1 VDEEKR
7 RVLKA
12 MLGNKVAFEQPMA
25 PFTTLRVGGNAEAIC
40 FVEDLAALE
49 KILAYGRRNNIPCLV
64 IGKGSNLL
72 VRDEGVEGLVILLRG
87 ELALIHRSG
96 ERLFAG
102 AGLPLSELLNYCRRQ
117 GLGGLEFLAGIPG
130 TVGGAV
136 AMNAGAWGKETAEAV
151 REVQMIAPSGEV
163 ITRSPSE
170 LCFSYRRLLLPQ
182 GTVIVKASFCC
193 NLESGAVVAER
204 LRHYM
209 ELRKAKQPLEHP
221 SAGSVFKN
229 PPKDSAGR
237 LIEWVGLKG
246 CRVGGAM
253 ISPKHANFI
262 VNTGGARARDV
273 LALMEMARRKVK
285 AETGVDLEPEMRV
298 VGK

>member
-1 VDEEKR
+1 MDEERR

-12 MLGNKVAFEQPMA
+12 MLGKNVVFEQPMEH
-25 PFTTLRVGGNAEAIC
+25 FTTLRVGGNAEALC
-40 FVEDLAALE
+40 FVEDLATLQRV
-49 KILAYGRRNNIPCLV
+49 LAYGRKNNISGLV

-72 VRDEGVEGLVILLRG
+72 VRDEGVRGLVILLTG
-87 ELALIHRSG
+87 ELALIDRAG

-151 REVQMIAPSGEV
+151 QEVQMVAPSGEV
-163 ITRSPSE
+163 ITRNQSE
-170 LCFSYRRLLLPQ
+170 LCFSYRHLLLPE
-182 GTVIVKASFCC
+182 GTVIVKAAFCC
-193 NLESGAVVAER
+193 NLESPAVVSET

-209 ELRKAKQPLEHP
+209 ELRKAKQPLEYP

-229 PPKDSAGR
+229 PPKDYAGR
-237 LIEWVGLKG
+237 LIEMVGLKG

-253 ISPKHANFI
+253 ISLKHANFI
-262 VNTGGARARDV
+262 VNTGGARASDV

-285 AETGVDLEPEMRV
+285 ADTGVDLEPEMRV

>member
-1 VDEEKR
+1 VDEERR
-7 RVLKA
+7 RVLRA
-12 MLGNKVAFEQPMA
+12 MLGKKVAFEQPMEH
-25 PFTTLRVGGNAEAIC
+25 FTTLRVGGNAEALC
-40 FVEDLAALE
+40 FVEDLVTLE
-49 KILAYGRRNNIPCLV
+49 RILVYGRERDIPCLV

-72 VRDEGVEGLVILLRG
+72 VTDQGVRGLVILLRG
-87 ELALIHRSG
+87 ELASIERSG

-102 AGLPLSELLNYCRRQ
+102 AGLPLSKLLHCCRKQ

-136 AMNAGAWGKETAEAV
+136 AMNAGAWGKETAGAV
-151 REVQMIAPSGEV
+151 QEIRIMVPSGEV
-163 ITRSPSE
+163 ITMNHSE
-170 LCFSYRRLLLPQ
+170 LSFSYRHLLLPQ
-182 GTVIVKASFCC
+182 GAVIAT
-193 NLESGAVVAER
+193 AVFRCSPETPAAVSER
-204 LRHYM
+204 LQHYM
-209 ELRKAKQPLEHP
+209 ALRKSKQPLEYA

-229 PPKDSAGR
+229 PPKDYAGR
-237 LIEWVGLKG
+237 LIEMVGLKG

-262 VNTGGARARDV
+262 VNTGGARASDV

-285 AETGVDLEPEMRV
+285 ADTGIELEPEMRV